1 MVGNSLVG
9 LGLVATAFNGKPLSA
24 GPLFGRTIDVMAV
37 NHVPSSSSMLATTTI
52 VYCTHSVH
60 DGTLYL
66 Q

>member
-1 MVGNSLVG
+1 MVGISLVG
-9 LGLVATAFNGKPLSA
+9 LGLVAAAFNGKPLSA

-37 NHVPSSSSMLATTTI
+37 NHVPSSSSVLATV

>member
-1 MVGNSLVG
+1 MVGISLVG
-9 LGLVATAFNGKPLSA
+9 LGLVAAAFNGKPLSA

-37 NHVPSSSSMLATTTI
+37 NHVPSSSSVLATTV

>member
-1 MVGNSLVG
+1 MVGISLVG
-9 LGLVATAFNGKPLSA
+9 LGLVAAAFNGKPLSA

-37 NHVPSSSSMLATTTI
+37 NHVPSSVLATT
-52 VYCTHSVH
+52 VLYCTYSVH